1 LSVRGVYTRNQQEVA
16 AQLPGSTTRLVISPL
31 NQLDAYFQL
40 DVPILDLPNHYR
52 FVAAEHQLDAALE
65 QLQVTEQDVTRLVVR
80 AYYQF
85 AGASALR
92 RSAELNIQVA
102 EANLA
107 NVQIKAELGTATELD
122 RERAAS
128 AVERARQDLAD
139 AELSLKLSART
150 LETLSGMRPEPMSV
164 SAVDSL
170 APEAPL
176 AVWEQHAAKAPALQ
190 VAATRTK
197 ALDATRKASDSVWF
211 PTLTA
216 SAQERLTNAT
226 GFSGEVSTYTLQ
238 AILGW
243 RLDHAMIA
251 NNSVAEAQLA
261 LSEVQNERL
270 RRAVNDAVFEAYQRV
285 EAGIARCRSARAQQ
299 QAAERAAAL
308 AAERYSVGAA
318 TQLDVT
324 VAQREAFLAQAGSI
338 QADTDLAYARA
349 ALRLAAGTFST
360 NRSNP

>member
-1 LSVRGVYTRNQQEVA
+1 MDAPSA
-16 AQLPGSTTRLVISPL
+16 DPL
-31 NQLDAYFQL
+31 Q
-40 DVPILDLPNHYR
+40 
-52 FVAAEHQLDAALE
+52 
-65 QLQVTEQDVTRLVVR
+65 
-80 AYYQF
+80 
-85 AGASALR
+85 
-92 RSAELNIQVA
+92 
-102 EANLA
+102 
-107 NVQIKAELGTATELD
+107 
-122 RERAAS
+122 
-128 AVERARQDLAD
+128 
-139 AELSLKLSART
+139 
-150 LETLSGMRPEPMSV
+150 
-164 SAVDSL
+164 
-170 APEAPL
+170 PEAPL
-176 AVWEQHAAKAPALQ
+176 AVWQQRASAAPALR
-190 VAATRTK
+190 VAATRTQ

-251 NNSVAEAQLA
+251 NNSVAEAQLT
-261 LSEVQNERL
+261 LTEVQNERL

-308 AAERYSVGAA
+308 ATERYSVGAA

-324 VAQREAFLAQAGSI
+324 VAQREAFLAEAASI

-360 NRSNP
+360 DRSKP